1 MGWWPSK
8 LCVIL
13 NWTIEIGYGLVDTLV
28 AGLILSAVNGNGMS
42 VVVGIVISALITVQ
56 SLPPNSHFPK
66 KQRSLILLCPVGG
79 RDLRHKEFPC
89 I

>member
-42 VVVGIVISALITVQ
+42 VIVGIVISALITVQ
-56 SLPPNSHFPK
+56 TLPSIPIFET
-66 KQRSLILLCPVGG
+66 KQ
-79 RDLRHKEFPC
+79 
-89 I
+89 